1 MRIRSI
7 KPEFWRSTDISGLAI
22 EDRLLFIG
30 IWSYVDDNG
39 VGFDKLSA
47 ITADLF
53 ADDLEEDP
61 QGTFARVSRGLQH
74 LSTSGRI
81 LRYTVENTKYLSVV
95 NWSKHQR
102 IDRPG
107 KARHPQYSGDPE
119 AIRESVASLPVNDSP
134 GAVDQGTGEQGIRE
148 QFSSSDAEA
157 SDPGFDEEPLDEPEA
172 ERTFPDSTIL
182 LCNYLADKIQA
193 NGNKVGK
200 IGIRW
205 HQAMD
210 RLERIDGY
218 APDQIQQVI
227 DWSQQ
232 NEFWQGNILSAAKLR
247 EKFDQLKT
255 RMFQERTNPPS
266 SGNRSTDRMMNGY
279 QAMAGF
285 NSNPQ
290 PDPWAGKELT
300 Q

>member
-74 LSTSGRI
+74 LSASGRI

-107 KARHPQYSGDPE
+107 KARHPQYPGDPE
-119 AIRESVASLPVNDSP
+119 AIREGVASLPVNVSP

-148 QFSSSDAEA
+148 QGAEDQFKDLRTGSAVERVIDAEVI
-157 SDPGFDEEPLDEPEA
+157 EDEPKTKA
-172 ERTFPDSTIL
+172 EPNRFEEFWTAYPR
-182 LCNYLADKIQA
+182 
-193 NGNKVGK
+193 KVGK
-200 IGIRW
+200 
-205 HQAMD
+205 QKAVAK
-210 RLERIDGY
+210 Y
-218 APDQIQQVI
+218 K
-227 DWSQQ
+227 
-232 NEFWQGNILSAAKLR
+232 AAW
-247 EKFDQLKT
+247 
-255 RMFQERTNPPS
+255 
-266 SGNRSTDRMMNGY
+266 NRSTQQEIIDGAHRLANDPNLPEQTFVPHATTWLERNGWEDE
-279 QAMAGF
+279 ALPMRFRTSSDERLAVGMELASRVA
-285 NSNPQ
+285 NRPKMINPF
-290 PDPWAGKELT
+290 E
-300 Q
+300 